1 MSISHH
7 SHDKKGEKDMG
18 VVDTAKLNEV
28 VSQKEKYETARH
40 FMFLITLQLFKIQ
53 KHSGQ

>member
-1 MSISHH
+1 
-7 SHDKKGEKDMG
+7 MG